1 MIISDATVR
10 SRTTIVKGLL
20 RRAFNGES
28 AYTLE
33 QMKAMIA
40 ERLARARDIP
50 EAQRL
55 VLEVIRAVEKDCRD
69 YETAMKDAGVPAEEI
84 TPPSR
89 ALKNLSIS
97 ERLNGR
103 AVSYHTVPESVQ
115 AVSADL
121 EVRPD
126 LNPARITLTPRAE

>member
-1 MIISDATVR
+1 MIFGDATVR

-28 AYTLE
+28 GYTLE

-69 YETAMKDAGVPAEEI
+69 YETTMKDAGVPAEEI

-103 AVSYHTVPESVQ
+103 AVSYHTVPECVQ
-115 AVSADL
+115 VINADL

-126 LNPARITLTPRAE
+126 LNPARIVLTPRAE

>member
-1 MIISDATVR
+1 MFSDATVR

-69 YETAMKDAGVPAEEI
+69 YETTMKDAGVPAEEI

-103 AVSYHTVPESVQ
+103 AVSYHTVPECVQ
-115 AVSADL
+115 VINADL

-126 LNPARITLTPRAE
+126 LNPARIVLTPRAE